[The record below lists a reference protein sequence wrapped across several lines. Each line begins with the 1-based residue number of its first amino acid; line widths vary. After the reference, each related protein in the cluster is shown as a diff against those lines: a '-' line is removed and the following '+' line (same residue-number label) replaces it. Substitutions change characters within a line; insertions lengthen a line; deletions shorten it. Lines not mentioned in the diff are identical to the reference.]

1 MDENILT
8 NESREEDDRVVRTPD
23 NIKNM
28 NINSINQINSA
39 NFNKKMKGSGKVSA
53 ARASNP

>member
-23 NIKNM
+23 K
-28 NINSINQINSA
+28 INGINQINSA